1 MIYQTAKRKKKSAAF
16 RFNKFGK
23 MKPKI
28 YLETSIVSYLTARLS
43 RDLITAANQ
52 QITQDWWEKRRL
64 DFDLYTSQLV
74 LDEAGKGDVNM
85 AQKRLEILQSISL
98 LEINDDAALLG
109 GEIIRQKLLP
119 LKAAADASHI
129 ALATVHRLDYLLT
142 WNCTHIANA
151 EIFPKVYNLCR
162 ATGYNPPV
170 ICTPIELLGA

>member
-1 MIYQTAKRKKKSAAF
+1 MGEIKS
-16 RFNKFGK
+16 
-23 MKPKI
+23 KI

-64 DFDLYTSQLV
+64 DFDLYTSQLI
-74 LDEAGKGDVNM
+74 LDEASRGDTKM
-85 AQKRLEILQSISL
+85 AQKRLETLQSISL
-98 LEINDDAALLG
+98 LEINDEAALLAE
-109 GEIIRQKLLP
+109 EIIRRKLLP

-129 ALATVHRLDYLLT
+129 AIAAVHRLDYLLT

-162 ATGYNPPV
+162 ANGYEPPV